1 MIGAGA
7 AAATLLFTAGLR
19 HAMPP
24 GWAASLGPPAVQ
36 LRIAPAAPVQGD
48 TLMVTIIAPAR
59 SGIRVRFDGTVLPA
73 FALADGSWRVLIG
86 TDPDVPATAHRV
98 SVSLIIGSQPS
109 TSTSEPVRISPGHF
123 GVRALTLSPG
133 TVGLITPQNLLAE
146 RKALGPVLSRQTP
159 VAQWVGTFQ
168 APSTGPMDSP
178 YGQQGVYNGHR
189 QWWHQGVDFAASAGA
204 PVVAA
209 NAGVVALARALP
221 LGGNTL
227 VIDHGHGVLTEYL
240 HLSSFAVHAGARV
253 ERGALIGRIGATG
266 LVTGP
271 SLHWGL
277 FVNGIPVNPLFWM
290 EPHPG
295 LTS

>member
-1 MIGAGA
+1 
-7 AAATLLFTAGLR
+7 
-19 HAMPP
+19 
-24 GWAASLGPPAVQ
+24 
-36 LRIAPAAPVQGD
+36 
-48 TLMVTIIAPAR
+48 
-59 SGIRVRFDGTVLPA
+59 
-73 FALADGSWRVLIG
+73 
-86 TDPDVPATAHRV
+86 
-98 SVSLIIGSQPS
+98 
-109 TSTSEPVRISPGHF
+109 
-123 GVRALTLSPG
+123 
-133 TVGLITPQNLLAE
+133 
-146 RKALGPVLSRQTP
+146 
-159 VAQWVGTFQ
+159 
-168 APSTGPMDSP
+168 MDSP
-178 YGQQGVYNGHR
+178 YGHQGVYNGHR

>member
-1 MIGAGA
+1 M
-7 AAATLLFTAGLR
+7 
-19 HAMPP
+19 
-24 GWAASLGPPAVQ
+24 S
-36 LRIAPAAPVQGD
+36 
-48 TLMVTIIAPAR
+48 
-59 SGIRVRFDGTVLPA
+59 
-73 FALADGSWRVLIG
+73 
-86 TDPDVPATAHRV
+86 
-98 SVSLIIGSQPS
+98 PS
-109 TSTSEPVRISPGHF
+109 
-123 GVRALTLSPG
+123 A
-133 TVGLITPQNLLAE
+133 
-146 RKALGPVLSRQTP
+146 GPVESN
-159 VAQWVGTFQ
+159 
-168 APSTGPMDSP
+168 

-209 NAGVVALARALP
+209 NAGVIALAQALP

-277 FVNGIPVNPLFWM
+277 IVNGIPVNPLFWM

-295 LTS
+295 LTSWSREDGTRSPS